1 MLLKCVY
8 LSNSEHCVVEYNGEV
23 VVLHP
28 KAPLCTVDGIP
39 ITEPT
44 KLPQG
49 EIYQRTRHSIP
60 SQK

>member
-1 MLLKCVY
+1 MLC
-8 LSNSEHCVVEYNGEV
+8 LSNSEHCVVEYNGEA

-28 KAPLCTVDGIP
+28 KAQLCTIDGIP

-49 EIYQRTRHSIP
+49 M
-60 SQK
+60 